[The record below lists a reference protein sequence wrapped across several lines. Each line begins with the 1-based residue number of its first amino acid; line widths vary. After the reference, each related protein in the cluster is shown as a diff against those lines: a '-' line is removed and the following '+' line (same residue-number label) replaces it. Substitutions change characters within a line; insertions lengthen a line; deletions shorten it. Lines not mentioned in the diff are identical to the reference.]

1 MGKAARRKEE
11 RRIERTLSSQ
21 SANDTQTVPAMQQ
34 PLVVSYN
41 KLRHAI
47 SWADLSTATVETI
60 VVETVPIQPAANDA
74 VIEVPTAPAVKTQK
88 KRGPRPR
95 KAPKEVQQAALWGA
109 YVALWIEMAQEM
121 TPRER
126 RALQRAMS
134 RNSGDLEG
142 MADAFLED
150 EEKPLSDHSRHYVA
164 VDGEEAE
171 DDELYGFWND
181 RELTLDDDQDEN
193 Y

>member
-1 MGKAARRKEE
+1 MGKAARRKQE
-11 RRIERTLSSQ
+11 RRIERALSSQ
-21 SANDTQTVPAMQQ
+21 SASDTQTTLTFEQ
-34 PLVVSYN
+34 PLIVQYHP
-41 KLRHAI
+41 LRHAI
-47 SWADLSTATVETI
+47 SWADLSQAS
-60 VVETVPIQPAANDA
+60 PIQPAANDA
-74 VIEVPTAPAVKTQK
+74 VIEVPTAPAAKTRK
-88 KRGPRPR
+88 KPGPKPR

>member
-1 MGKAARRKEE
+1 
-11 RRIERTLSSQ
+11 
-21 SANDTQTVPAMQQ
+21 
-34 PLVVSYN
+34 
-41 KLRHAI
+41 
-47 SWADLSTATVETI
+47 
-60 VVETVPIQPAANDA
+60 
-74 VIEVPTAPAVKTQK
+74 
-88 KRGPRPR
+88 
-95 KAPKEVQQAALWGA
+95 
-109 YVALWIEMAQEM
+109 
-121 TPRER
+121 
-126 RALQRAMS
+126 
-134 RNSGDLEG
+134 

>member
-1 MGKAARRKEE
+1 MGKAARRKEA
-11 RRIERTLSSQ
+11 RRIERALLSQRSQ
-21 SANDTQTVPAMQQ
+21 NTQAVPAMQQ
-34 PLVVSYN
+34 PLVVQYHP
-41 KLRHAI
+41 LRHAI
-47 SWADLSTATVETI
+47 SWADLSQAS
-60 VVETVPIQPAANDA
+60 PIQPAANDP
-74 VIEVPTAPAVKTQK
+74 VDEHSVRTPTAPAVKTQK